1 MDRIH
6 GLDKQQFMNTE
17 NNTLLIYIK
26 PLSLNCSLFP
36 LTCKIKLLFKIKNFI
51 MKLNIISRFCICLQ
65 PLKRLV
71 GKILIIK
78 QEAVFGAEIKR
89 MLGQKS

>member
-1 MDRIH
+1 
-6 GLDKQQFMNTE
+6 
-17 NNTLLIYIK
+17 
-26 PLSLNCSLFP
+26 
-36 LTCKIKLLFKIKNFI
+36 